1 MKTKKIKNFKMN
13 DSVYKLRRQVI
24 NLIYEAKKGGVN
36 LPRIEVRVG
45 EQSSAKHKNVL
56 GCAKMSSNQMWI
68 TKDAIDLG
76 SDILRNI
83 VFHEIAHAVYGTQH
97 DESCPLMCSALD
109 ENAVLNKEDC
119 LKHLLKY
126 QPSKENSSLEGFDL
140 IDHLERRQ
148 LLEEQF

>member
-1 MKTKKIKNFKMN
+1 MN
-13 DSVYKLRRQVI
+13 DEVYKLRRQI
-24 NLIYEAKKGGVN
+24 IDLIYEAKNGGVN

-45 EQSSAKHKNVL
+45 EQSSSKHKNVL
-56 GCAKMSSNQMWI
+56 GCAKMSGNQMWI

-97 DESCPLMCSALD
+97 DESCPLMQSAL
-109 ENAVLNKEDC
+109 NTVLNKEDC

-126 QPSKENSSLEGFDL
+126 Q
-140 IDHLERRQ
+140 Q
-148 LLEEQF
+148 

>member
-1 MKTKKIKNFKMN
+1 MGIYTNVLEYYKLTDTLTYMKTKKIKNFKMN

-56 GCAKMSSNQMWI
+56 GCAKISGNQMWI

-97 DESCPLMCSALD
+97 DESCPLMCSALSED
-109 ENAVLNKEDC
+109 AVLNKEDC

-126 QPSKENSSLEGFDL
+126 QPKEK
-140 IDHLERRQ
+140 
-148 LLEEQF
+148 